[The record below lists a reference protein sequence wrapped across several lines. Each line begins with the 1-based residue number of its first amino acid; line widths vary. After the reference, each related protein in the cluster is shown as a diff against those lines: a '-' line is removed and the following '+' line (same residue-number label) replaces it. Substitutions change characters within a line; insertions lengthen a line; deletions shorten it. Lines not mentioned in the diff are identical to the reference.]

1 MGTTALYPNTS
12 ADVWPG
18 GQITFAVVFE
28 SYVGSRI
35 GVNTTGVT
43 VGITASN
50 AADSGSGT
58 PVATTSTGVVSQ
70 GTGLYQYVWHV
81 GTTVAPGS
89 YLVTW
94 TGTRTSDNTL
104 VSYSQA
110 VTVAAQPSPAPLPGL
125 YATVAQ
131 YRNKTGDQFTP
142 DATVQRRLQLASE
155 QLDLALIGAVYAV
168 DGDGMPTD
176 PGLVDTLVRACCEQ
190 VLFLNAHN
198 DDAQVK
204 REYASTNVG
213 GVSVTRSAAMQA
225 RALPPLGPQAL
236 AILRVSGVLPSAPL
250 INW

>member
-1 MGTTALYPNTS
+1 MGTTALYPSAS

-18 GQITFAVVFE
+18 GRITFAVVFE
-28 SYVGSRI
+28 SFVGSRI
-35 GVNTTGVT
+35 GVATTGVT

-58 PVATTSTGVVSQ
+58 PVPTTSVGIASQ
-70 GTGLYQYVWHV
+70 GTGLYQYVWNV
-81 GTTVAPGS
+81 GTGVVPGS

-94 TGTRTSDNTL
+94 TGTRTSDSTQ
-104 VSYSQA
+104 VAYSQA
-110 VTVAAQPSPAPLPGL
+110 VTVAAQPAPAPIPGL

-131 YRNKTGDQFTP
+131 YRAKTSDQFTP
-142 DATVQRRLQLASE
+142 DATVQQRLQLASE

-190 VLFLNAHN
+190 VRFLNAHN

-204 REYASTNVG
+204 REYSSTNVG
-213 GVSVTRSAAMQA
+213 RVSVSRAAAMQA
-225 RALPPLGPQAL
+225 RALPPLGPQTL